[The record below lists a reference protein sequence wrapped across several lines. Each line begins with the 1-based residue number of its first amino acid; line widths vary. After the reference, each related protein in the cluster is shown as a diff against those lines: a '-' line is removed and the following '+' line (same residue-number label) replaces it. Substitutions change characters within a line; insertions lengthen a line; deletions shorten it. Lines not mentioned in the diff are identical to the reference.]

1 MDDTVKDSLVAQFRS
16 YLDGIGE
23 DPGPAEEA
31 GGEVGGEADLYALLV
46 ELAALRTEVR
56 TESRLVKDALDQFR
70 EVFRTM
76 EGAQAALEG
85 QLAEARTRAA
95 AQERTLLRPLL
106 LDLLDVRDRL
116 LAGLQ
121 PRVKPRM
128 KPPRPWYARLFA
140 REASARA
147 PQAATATAPDA
158 WQEGVRMTLGRL
170 DRLLRERLV
179 VPMELVG
186 RRFDPRLARAIATRT
201 VTDREDGIIVEEVR
215 AGFLWDDAVLRPAEV
230 IVGKPEAGG

>member
-1 MDDTVKDSLVAQFRS
+1 MDDAVKDSLVAQFRA
-16 YLDGIGE
+16 YLDGLGDAAAPAAEACGE
-23 DPGPAEEA
+23 A
-31 GGEVGGEADLYALLV
+31 GGEADLYTLLV
-46 ELAALRTEVR
+46 EMAALRTEVR

-76 EGAQAALEG
+76 QGAQAALEG
-85 QLAEARTRAA
+85 QLAEARARAA

-116 LAGLQ
+116 LAGLKPVVP
-121 PRVKPRM
+121 PR
-128 KPPRPWYARLFA
+128 RPWYARPLG
-140 REASARA
+140 RA
-147 PQAATATAPDA
+147 AADPAA

-201 VTDREDGIIVEEVR
+201 VAGGEDGTVVEEVR
-215 AGFLWDDAVLRPAEV
+215 AGFLWDEAVLRPAEV

>member
-1 MDDTVKDSLVAQFRS
+1 MDEAVRDSLVAQFRA
-16 YLDGIGE
+16 YLDGLG
-23 DPGPAEEA
+23 DAAGPAAEA
-31 GGEVGGEADLYALLV
+31 GGNAGDEVGGEADLYTLLV
-46 ELAALRTEVR
+46 EMAALRTEVR

-85 QLAEARTRAA
+85 QLTEARTRAA
-95 AQERTLLRPLL
+95 VQERTLLRPLL

-121 PRVKPRM
+121 PVVPPR
-128 KPPRPWYARLFA
+128 RPWYARPLA
-140 REASARA
+140 R
-147 PQAATATAPDA
+147 PATDPAA

-201 VTDREDGIIVEEVR
+201 VAGGEDGIVVEEVR